1 MQNLCFRVGLLRPG
15 DSYPCSCH
23 YHLLYP
29 RSQCQTSHT
38 LHSLRLPLF
47 SPTTKQVRPYTSNN
61 IEISVL
67 TVAGACYRV
76 REIEVSLYGSLTF
89 HSRRCRTCPKHSPR
103 SIPIYHNHSVL
114 QSLNQKKFQRSK
126 KSWIEY
132 LVCTFVT
139 SILKMARQLLALPV
153 K

>member
-1 MQNLCFRVGLLRPG
+1 M
-15 DSYPCSCH
+15 
-23 YHLLYP
+23 
-29 RSQCQTSHT
+29 
-38 LHSLRLPLF
+38 
-47 SPTTKQVRPYTSNN
+47 
-61 IEISVL
+61 L

-89 HSRRCRTCPKHSPR
+89 HSGVAGHAPR
-103 SIPIYHNHSVL
+103 IVLARFLIYHNHLVL